1 MHGFQQGV
9 LVPVPLPLGVS
20 VIDAAIELF
29 GLLYPHISTKHRTQL
44 IEHFVECLKVTKFNR
59 KEAVLVNI
67 FCGVLC
73 AMKNIRKMNSGIE
86 CNGKK
91 DVNKGCEELKIIS
104 QQLVIV
110 RNINIMNYY
119 AKLRFD
125 ICFML

>member
-1 MHGFQQGV
+1 M

-44 IEHFVECLKVTKFNR
+44 IEHFVECLKVTKYNR

-73 AMKNIRKMNSGIE
+73 ALRSTRKLNSGLDSDA
-86 CNGKK
+86 K
-91 DVNKGCEELKIIS
+91 KGCDEFKAIS
-104 QQLVIV
+104 QQLVMV
-110 RNINIMNYY
+110 C
-119 AKLRFD
+119 KLYNVCQNSKKILNFIAA
-125 ICFML
+125 ICLSCQ